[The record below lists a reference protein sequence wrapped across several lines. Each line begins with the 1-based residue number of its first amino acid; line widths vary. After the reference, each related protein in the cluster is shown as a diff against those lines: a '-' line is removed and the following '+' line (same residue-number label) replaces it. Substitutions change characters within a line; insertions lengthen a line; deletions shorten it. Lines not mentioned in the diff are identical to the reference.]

1 MHACLGAPT
10 ATLDSTAERLD
21 DFKSYMEARLGKASH
36 MIGDDRLKQWLV
48 NNKKVLRFYCVWDNR
63 QNMYGDRR
71 PYVLNYYLEDDTV
84 EILEVHDNNNGLDP
98 YPQLLKRGLMP
109 KVGEWI
115 FLACEA
121 LCAKCIF
128 TRAVFVFPTLYT

>member
-1 MHACLGAPT
+1 MHATRIGAPT

-21 DFKSYMEARLGKASH
+21 DFKAYMEARLGKASH

-98 YPQLLKRGLMP
+98 YPQLLRRGLMP
-109 KVGEWI
+109 KVG
-115 FLACEA
+115 
-121 LCAKCIF
+121 
-128 TRAVFVFPTLYT
+128 